1 MWLIRAA
8 LRRPVT
14 VLVAVMAIALTAVFA
29 VSRMRADIF
38 PDLDLPVIYV
48 AQPYGGM
55 SPAQMEGYITYY
67 YEYHFLY
74 VNGIE
79 SVESKSI
86 QNTSLLKLTF
96 HAGTDMAEALAQ
108 TIGYVNR
115 ARAFMPPGTVGPF
128 IMRFD
133 AGTVPVGYLVFSSE
147 SRSLGEIQDLALNR
161 VRPQF
166 ATLPGLTS
174 PPPFGGS
181 QRTIVI
187 RVDPDRLRSYQMSP
201 DEVIRA
207 VTTGNVIM
215 PSGSVNIGDETRISP
230 INSVVTNIDDLLE
243 LPIRAGSGPP
253 VSIRDVGS
261 VSDSTDI
268 PTAYALVN
276 GRRAV
281 YIPVTKRP
289 DASTLSVVSE
299 VKANLGRFQ
308 ALVPDDI
315 KVSYELDQS
324 RNVSASLQAVLRE
337 AAIGALL
344 TGLMVLIFL
353 GDWRGAAI
361 VVVTIPIAL
370 LAAVIALWGTGQT
383 INIMTLGGLALA
395 VGILVDEA
403 TVAIENIHTHLARG
417 VAVARGVLDASG
429 EVVMPRLLAMFSV
442 VAVFVPSFFM
452 TGVSRSLFVPLSLA
466 VGFSMIASFVL
477 SSSLVPV
484 LSVWLLGGRHRVAT
498 ARAHAED
505 WIDRLRNRL
514 GSLLQ
519 RLASARWLLVTAY
532 AGVTIVTIV
541 IGGLRLGREIF
552 PAGGVSQFQLRFRAP
567 AGTKFESTERLATD
581 VLDEIN
587 QAAGPNNVD
596 ITLGYVGVQPS
607 SYPINTIFLWTGGSH
622 EGVLQVSLRPEA
634 RIPLTD
640 FEESLRQRFA
650 KRFPTAQFSFEP
662 GDIVNRIMNFGT
674 STPVEVA
681 IMGPDF
687 AASRTF
693 AAKVRDELARV
704 PALRDLQYGQALD
717 YPGIQV
723 DVDRRMAGQLGMTV
737 DQVGRS
743 FAAATS
749 SSRFVTPNY
758 WADPRTGIAFQVQI
772 EVPQPQMTNLDDL
785 RVVPVGADRGSHA
798 LLGDVATI
806 GNATIVGEYDRIN
819 GQRMVTLTA
828 NVAGQELG
836 RTATQVD
843 AAIARAGAP
852 PRGAAVM
859 VRGQIGTMRET
870 FRNITA
876 GVVVAVVVIF
886 LLLAA
891 NFQSLRLALVVVSTV
906 PAVLMGVV
914 VTLAATRTTLNV
926 QSFMGAIMAI
936 GVAVANAI
944 LLVTFAEQSRARG
957 VSPLQT
963 AIEAARS
970 RMRPVLMTSAAMIA
984 GMIPMALALG
994 EGAEATAPLGRAV
1007 IGGLAAATVA
1017 TLIVLPSVYSLVQQS
1032 ARLGSTS
1039 MDPDDPESAYRAQG
1053 AV

>member
-1 MWLIRAA
+1 
-8 LRRPVT
+8 
-14 VLVAVMAIALTAVFA
+14 
-29 VSRMRADIF
+29 
-38 PDLDLPVIYV
+38 
-48 AQPYGGM
+48 
-55 SPAQMEGYITYY
+55 
-67 YEYHFLY
+67 
-74 VNGIE
+74 
-79 SVESKSI
+79 
-86 QNTSLLKLTF
+86 
-96 HAGTDMAEALAQ
+96 
-108 TIGYVNR
+108 
-115 ARAFMPPGTVGPF
+115 
-128 IMRFD
+128 
-133 AGTVPVGYLVFSSE
+133 
-147 SRSLGEIQDLALNR
+147 
-161 VRPQF
+161 
-166 ATLPGLTS
+166 
-174 PPPFGGS
+174 
-181 QRTIVI
+181 
-187 RVDPDRLRSYQMSP
+187 MSP

-207 VTTGNVIM
+207 VSTGNVIM
-215 PSGSVNIGDETRISP
+215 PSGSINIGDETRISP
-230 INSVVTNIDDLLE
+230 MNSIVSNIDDLLE
-243 LPIRAGSGPP
+243 LPIRTGAGPP
-253 VSIRDVGS
+253 VSIRDIGT

-289 DASTLSVVSE
+289 DASTLDVVNE

-337 AAIGALL
+337 AALGAVL
-344 TGLMVLIFL
+344 TGLMVLVFL
-353 GDWRGAAI
+353 RDWRSAGI
-361 VVVTIPIAL
+361 VVVTIPFAL
-370 LAAVIALWGTGQT
+370 LAAVIALWGAGQT
-383 INIMTLGGLALA
+383 INVMTLGGLALA

-403 TVAIENIHTHLARG
+403 TVVIENIHTHLARG
-417 VAVARGVLDASG
+417 VPVAEGVLEASG
-429 EVVMPRLLAMFSV
+429 EVIVPGLLAMLSV

-484 LSVWLLGGRHRVAT
+484 LSVWLLGSRRRPVGAQSHG
-498 ARAHAED
+498 ED
-505 WIDRLRNRL
+505 WVDRLRNRL
-514 GSLLQ
+514 GRFLQ
-519 RLASARWLLVTAY
+519 RLAPARWILVTAY
-532 AGVTIVTIV
+532 AAVTIGIV
-541 IGGLRLGREIF
+541 VAVGLTLGREIF

-581 VLDEIN
+581 VLNEIN
-587 QAAGPNNVD
+587 QAAGPNNVE

-607 SYPINTIFLWTGGSH
+607 SYPINTIFLWTGGPH
-622 EGVLQVSLRPEA
+622 EGVLQVALKPDAGIR
-634 RIPLTD
+634 LTD
-640 FEESLRQRFA
+640 FQETLRRRFSE
-650 KRFPTAQFSFEP
+650 RFPKAQFSFEP

-693 AAKVRDELARV
+693 AAKVREELARI

-717 YPGIQV
+717 YPAIQV
-723 DVDRRMAGQLGMTV
+723 NVNRQMAGQLGVTV

-772 EVPQPQMTNLDDL
+772 QVPQPQMTTLDDL
-785 RVVPVGADRGSHA
+785 RVVPVSGDRGSHA
-798 LLGDVATI
+798 LLGDVANI

-828 NVAGQELG
+828 NVAGQDLG
-836 RTATQVD
+836 RTVGQVD
-843 AAIARAGAP
+843 QAIARAGTP
-852 PRGAAVM
+852 PRGATVA
-859 VRGQIGTMRET
+859 VRGQIGAMRET
-870 FRNITA
+870 FTNITA
-876 GVVVAVVVIF
+876 GLVVAVVVIF

-891 NFQSLRLALVVVSTV
+891 NFQSLRLAFVVVSTV

-914 VTLAATRTTLNV
+914 LMLAVTRTTLNV

-944 LLVTFAEQSRARG
+944 LLVTFAEQSRVAG
-957 VSPLQT
+957 TSPLQT
-963 AIEAARS
+963 AIDAARS

-1032 ARLGSTS
+1032 ARVGSPS
-1039 MDPDDPESAYRAQG
+1039 MDPDDPASAYRRRG
-1053 AV
+1053 TV